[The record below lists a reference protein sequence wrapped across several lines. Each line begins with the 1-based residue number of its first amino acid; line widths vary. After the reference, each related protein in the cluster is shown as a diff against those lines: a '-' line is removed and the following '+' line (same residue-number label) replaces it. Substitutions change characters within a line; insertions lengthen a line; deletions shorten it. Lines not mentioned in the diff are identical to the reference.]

1 MDYADGRPPAK
12 ANKKDSIF
20 LLLVVGVTFLAF
32 GGGMWNSG
40 VATEYDRYVDSTG
53 TIVSVDRHT
62 SCSKSSG
69 SRRTNCSVVGTPT
82 IEYTVDGE
90 KITSQANISSSSYGN
105 SDVGKQV
112 KVKYDPSDPSNVAVA
127 GDADFAGP
135 IMKLFFGG
143 FAVLGAVLTLVAL
156 KDLLKKCLSLVVS
169 R

>member
-1 MDYADGRPPAK
+1 MGYAYSRPPAK
-12 ANKKDSIF
+12 AKEKGNVLVSLLIPGIVF
-20 LLLVVGVTFLAF
+20 LTF
-32 GGGMWNSG
+32 GIGMWNLG
-40 VATEYDRYVDSTG
+40 FADMYDGYVDSTG

-69 SRRTNCSVVGTPT
+69 CSVVGTPT